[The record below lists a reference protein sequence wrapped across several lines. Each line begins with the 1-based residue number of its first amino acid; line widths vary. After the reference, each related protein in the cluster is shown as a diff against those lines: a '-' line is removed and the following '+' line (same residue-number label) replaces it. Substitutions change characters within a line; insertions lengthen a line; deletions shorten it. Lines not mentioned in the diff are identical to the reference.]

1 MIPGKPTKVYL
12 PDDVRRAS
20 LSASNEAPIPIED
33 DEWIESQVVLPLYR
47 ELNSDRCSTAREL
60 ELQRLIEKE
69 DYLWYSNKTSSNR
82 WLLQKIKVREVGDT
96 SSRISPTKIAWV
108 FLESCSTSRPVPCLL
123 KGRLLYICDLSS
135 SNKIIPLLE
144 HYDSIFPTYRG
155 VLLVNHSANKI
166 SFLKHHEEPMID
178 VRIPDGERIGKVVW
192 SSSRLPIVATCVSIG
207 QCMSIRLWR
216 VVVRQGGEIHLEGLK
231 EKKIRGQVHIEM
243 LEESQTGN
251 HILVLNDAGQD
262 SRSSEG
268 SSVILWYLKDFVVTS
283 EKVMDA
289 SIMKVLPLHMDVS
302 SQFLLVL
309 LRDGSLCLWSSD
321 GERRLFDLV
330 LQTEQEH
337 ALISLAP
344 GHCVPF
350 PTATAFAD
358 IFDVSGCN
366 ATIKSL
372 DGQESRVRLSILPI
386 SSWMRENLDC
396 VHFPPAGR
404 ANEHFLDW
412 RNLLTP
418 DEEVQHML
426 ENPYDILQESNEHSS
441 ILHNVFRESHE
452 PNKISENHFFSELCL
467 NALDM
472 HLVHEGMG
480 KYSNP
485 LPSYNLLRGNETGKR
500 TKDAIEICSHVKD
513 LCRLFNDEEH
523 PEILRNGSLSIA
535 RAMTD
540 YLVRNKWTLEDVQK
554 LPFNLAIPV
563 FLLLKIAATD
573 PNQLQ
578 SASGFVLLD
587 RPDFAAQS
595 KIWSL
600 QDPAYNMFHEDVI
613 IPRMDEDVNSILES
627 IDGYVDNLTPE
638 MMEHRFGRDTR
649 VFEAR
654 KILSSSEPV
663 PLFLNDSAHAGEA
676 DMQQQQLKLL
686 SNRTLAVCVGRGAMA
701 LCTHQSLPTE
711 PLNICRVNLSGRVV
725 DRNDA
730 IVNLDLTQE
739 LPAPGGGAVCKLT
752 AWPEFHNGVASAL
765 RIAPGG
771 TLSRTWIVYNKSD
784 EPSYEHAG
792 ILLGLGLTGQLSCLT
807 MTDLYSYLSHE
818 HDPTLVGVLLGTSS
832 SKRCSMDST
841 LTKMLFLHLPA
852 RHPIGYPDLEISPVV
867 QCASLIGLGQ
877 LYLGSAQRSIVETL
891 LQEIE
896 RSPRQDGEDKK
907 QVNDFT
913 KSFKSYSLCA
923 GFALGLVCLGKGADP
938 SMEAKL
944 QYLMVGGTRFGNVA
958 RKSTLAKVCDVN
970 GDYCQE
976 DFINELIS
984 SSVQNPGKDSNRSSG
999 VAEELAAA
1007 QADARTIMEGDLIN
1021 LNTTSPAATVALGF
1035 MYLKSGKRRV
1045 AEIFHIPN
1053 SIFELRLC
1061 NPQHLCLRVL
1071 MKNLILWDDLDASA
1085 DWIDAQIP
1093 GFLHETTDLSKY
1105 SEPDIYL
1112 LSQARFFL
1120 LSGCCLALGIRFA
1133 GSENRTVKGLIEKHL
1148 NYFLRRKSECQGN
1161 RERKEN
1167 LEILESCIVDC
1178 ALSLA
1183 VLMAG
1188 SGDLSTFSIC
1198 RALLN
1203 RVPTASNTQ
1212 NAITYGSYVGLS
1224 MATGFLFLSGGMRT
1238 FGTSTEDVAY
1248 LVMSIFPALSVSS
1261 SDNRAHLQAL
1271 RHFYV
1276 LATHQRIV
1284 DQIDVRS
1291 NRYLESPIR
1300 LGDSEPDRQ
1309 ISYNDTSE
1317 NFVFD
1322 RYLQRSFEGVPGVEI
1337 DNAFRNRGVSPS
1349 VLGYF
1354 HESGSV
1360 EGQKDIDFTCGNF
1373 AVRSIT
1379 ATFPR
1384 LLASILQVLS
1394 SDSAE
1399 QEQKILDLW
1408 STLSAISEKID
1419 LCGFPDLHQNGLQM
1433 LCAQSLSRNI

>member
-1 MIPGKPTKVYL
+1 
-12 PDDVRRAS
+12 
-20 LSASNEAPIPIED
+20 
-33 DEWIESQVVLPLYR
+33 
-47 ELNSDRCSTAREL
+47 
-60 ELQRLIEKE
+60 
-69 DYLWYSNKTSSNR
+69 
-82 WLLQKIKVREVGDT
+82 
-96 SSRISPTKIAWV
+96 
-108 FLESCSTSRPVPCLL
+108 
-123 KGRLLYICDLSS
+123 
-135 SNKIIPLLE
+135 
-144 HYDSIFPTYRG
+144 
-155 VLLVNHSANKI
+155 
-166 SFLKHHEEPMID
+166 MID
-178 VRIPDGERIGKVVW
+178 VRIPDGERIGKVVY

-231 EKKIRGQVHIEM
+231 EKKIRGQVQIEM

-251 HILVLNDAGQD
+251 NILVLNDAGQD

-268 SSVILWYLKDFVVTS
+268 SSVILWYLKDFVVTG

-302 SQFLLVL
+302 SRFLLAL

-350 PTATAFAD
+350 PTATAFGD
-358 IFDVSGCN
+358 ISDVSGCN

-396 VHFPPAGR
+396 VHFPLARR
-404 ANEHFLDW
+404 ANEHLLDW

-452 PNKISENHFFSELCL
+452 PNKISENHFLSELCL

-485 LPSYNLLRGNETGKR
+485 LPSYNLLCGNETGKR

-540 YLVRNKWTLEDVQK
+540 YLVRNNWTLEDVQK

-877 LYLGSAQRSIVETL
+877 LYLGSAQR
-891 LQEIE
+891 
-896 RSPRQDGEDKK
+896 
-907 QVNDFT
+907 
-913 KSFKSYSLCA
+913 
-923 GFALGLVCLGKGADP
+923 
-938 SMEAKL
+938 
-944 QYLMVGGTRFGNVA
+944 
-958 RKSTLAKVCDVN
+958 
-970 GDYCQE
+970 
-976 DFINELIS
+976 
-984 SSVQNPGKDSNRSSG
+984 
-999 VAEELAAA
+999 
-1007 QADARTIMEGDLIN
+1007 
-1021 LNTTSPAATVALGF
+1021 
-1035 MYLKSGKRRV
+1035 
-1045 AEIFHIPN
+1045 
-1053 SIFELRLC
+1053 
-1061 NPQHLCLRVL
+1061 
-1071 MKNLILWDDLDASA
+1071 
-1085 DWIDAQIP
+1085 
-1093 GFLHETTDLSKY
+1093 
-1105 SEPDIYL
+1105 
-1112 LSQARFFL
+1112 
-1120 LSGCCLALGIRFA
+1120 
-1133 GSENRTVKGLIEKHL
+1133 
-1148 NYFLRRKSECQGN
+1148 
-1161 RERKEN
+1161 
-1167 LEILESCIVDC
+1167 
-1178 ALSLA
+1178 
-1183 VLMAG
+1183 
-1188 SGDLSTFSIC
+1188 
-1198 RALLN
+1198 
-1203 RVPTASNTQ
+1203 
-1212 NAITYGSYVGLS
+1212 
-1224 MATGFLFLSGGMRT
+1224 
-1238 FGTSTEDVAY
+1238 
-1248 LVMSIFPALSVSS
+1248 
-1261 SDNRAHLQAL
+1261 
-1271 RHFYV
+1271 
-1276 LATHQRIV
+1276 
-1284 DQIDVRS
+1284 
-1291 NRYLESPIR
+1291 
-1300 LGDSEPDRQ
+1300 
-1309 ISYNDTSE
+1309 
-1317 NFVFD
+1317 
-1322 RYLQRSFEGVPGVEI
+1322 
-1337 DNAFRNRGVSPS
+1337 
-1349 VLGYF
+1349 
-1354 HESGSV
+1354 
-1360 EGQKDIDFTCGNF
+1360 
-1373 AVRSIT
+1373 
-1379 ATFPR
+1379 
-1384 LLASILQVLS
+1384 
-1394 SDSAE
+1394 
-1399 QEQKILDLW
+1399 
-1408 STLSAISEKID
+1408 
-1419 LCGFPDLHQNGLQM
+1419 
-1433 LCAQSLSRNI
+1433 